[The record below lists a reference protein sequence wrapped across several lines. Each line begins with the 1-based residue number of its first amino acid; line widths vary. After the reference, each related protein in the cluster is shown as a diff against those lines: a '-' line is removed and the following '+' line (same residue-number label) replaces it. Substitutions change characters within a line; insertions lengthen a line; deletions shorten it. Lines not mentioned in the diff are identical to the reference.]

1 MLIPIVGQHFVTML
15 THVPDTLRPNFCRM
29 HMDGTVPQP
38 ALFHAVHPSGD
49 GLFCFGVYTTWLR
62 VSVYLT
68 SASLDQNPPRRL
80 CFRFEKYVP
89 NPHGPNQILPICPGV
104 LIPLGCES
112 DVAHL
117 HQELTARCPKARIA
131 LS

>member
-89 NPHGPNQILPICPGV
+89 NPYGPNQILPICPGV

>member
-1 MLIPIVGQHFVTML
+1 ML

-80 CFRFEKYVP
+80 CFRFEKYVL
-89 NPHGPNQILPICPGV
+89 NPYGPNQILPICPGV